1 MNEEATRSS
10 VGAIK
15 KNYENTIELLNEEI
29 LKRDKMFVSF
39 KNEKEEEIK
48 ILHYEIEKK
57 TKEFSD
63 LSTKHTALEENMSNI
78 KGFKPGTTEFD
89 KMQGRINKLDNEVFL
104 YKKVV
109 QKNERDFKKEREEW
123 AKEREQLHTNEVNLL
138 AELRTVKEE
147 KEHQEV

>member
-1 MNEEATRSS
+1 
-10 VGAIK
+10 
-15 KNYENTIELLNEEI
+15 
-29 LKRDKMFVSF
+29 
-39 KNEKEEEIK
+39 
-48 ILHYEIEKK
+48 
-57 TKEFSD
+57 
-63 LSTKHTALEENMSNI
+63 MSNI

-123 AKEREQLHTNEVNLL
+123 AKEREQLHTNEVNNL

-147 KEHQEV
+147 KEHQEI